1 MNKHRFILKAVHV
14 NFHFRIPYTVVLLC
28 IGGLYGQKSPQ
39 PPCVIRCP
47 VFLTARL
54 CPYPGGLAF
63 EQWNKSNGAT
73 KEEATVSLVQWSNI
87 HPELIFY
94 GRSTTRTFPD
104 LETCAVLSA
113 SGPLH
118 DICTCTLI
126 A

>member
-1 MNKHRFILKAVHV
+1 MSSFTSVSRILSCFSASADC
-14 NFHFRIPYTVVLLC
+14 TVRNHPKLC
-28 IGGLYGQKSPQ
+28 RLSEAAKM

-47 VFLTARL
+47 IFLMTRL

-94 GRSTTRTFPD
+94 GRSTTHTFPD

-113 SGPLH
+113 SGLLH
-118 DICTCTLI
+118 AICTCTLI